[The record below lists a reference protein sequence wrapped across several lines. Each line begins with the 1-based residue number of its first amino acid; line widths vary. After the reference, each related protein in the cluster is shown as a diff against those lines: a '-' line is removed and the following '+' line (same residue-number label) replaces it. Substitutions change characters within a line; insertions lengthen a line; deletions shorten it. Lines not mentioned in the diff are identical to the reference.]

1 MDKIGVAP
9 ECAGAEAEGVQIQR
23 AASCYSLWMSVAL
36 GEKPNPLPCD
46 FCVRNRATSAGF
58 ASSMKRRADN
68 CWRGP
73 PLKRSANAQHETEVG
88 DGWASAL
95 PIVGET
101 ARRDG
106 INKSALKHRRH
117 KRGDWTPLL
126 RGRSVVVQ
134 LGSWIVTAASNRP
147 GESWKLSPASSRLP
161 CFMAARSPPSRPS
174 LSGCSQG

>member
-73 PLKRSANAQHETEVG
+73 PLKRSANAQHETEVD

-101 ARRDG
+101 SRRDG
-106 INKSALKHRRH
+106 ISRFSRGGTRKRSGWTDSTQPSGPLRATPREDDSRFEPGSA
-117 KRGDWTPLL
+117 
-126 RGRSVVVQ
+126 
-134 LGSWIVTAASNRP
+134 
-147 GESWKLSPASSRLP
+147 
-161 CFMAARSPPSRPS
+161 S
-174 LSGCSQG
+174 LWVNAQADA